1 MANNAVPAR
10 RSGPLRLTLR
20 GLLTV
25 LLALAAP
32 AVLLAPSAA
41 QAAAPTTTTA
51 EQRVQAVS
59 DSVLALIEQARGYA
73 KEDPE
78 RFYREFTA
86 LLDPAVDFDA
96 FARSVMA
103 TYFRQA
109 TPEQRR
115 RFSDSFKWGL
125 VRTYALALTEFSNG
139 TIRLLPNTQPQRSSR
154 LQSVRMEVVT
164 PSGNVYP
171 VQYAMAL
178 GRDGEW
184 RVRNIIV
191 NGINI
196 GLTYRNQFAGA
207 MKDPAN
213 GGSLD
218 QVIDGWSNMLQAEA
232 EKLEESMS
240 ATGAEGAS
248 ATANG
253 ADASNAADAEPE
265 MPAQ

>member
-10 RSGPLRLTLR
+10 RNGPMRLALS
-20 GLLTV
+20 GLLAV

-32 AVLLAPSAA
+32 AVLLAPAAA
-41 QAAAPTTTTA
+41 QAAAPTATA

-248 ATANG
+248 ATADG
-253 ADASNAADAEPE
+253 ADASNAADAEAE
-265 MPAQ
+265 MPTQ

>member
-1 MANNAVPAR
+1 MSAVAFIGPVRSALCRGHLAAVNAVA
-10 RSGPLRLTLR
+10 LLFFVV
-20 GLLTV
+20 GLG
-25 LLALAAP
+25 LAALP
-32 AVLLAPSAA
+32 GSVRSAEPVAPN
-41 QAAAPTTTTA
+41 QTP
-51 EQRVQAVS
+51 EERVQQIS
-59 DSVLALIEQARGYA
+59 DEVLALIEEARSYA

-86 LLDPAVDFDA
+86 LLDPAVDFDS

-103 TYFRQA
+103 VHYRDA
-109 TPEQRR
+109 SPEQRR

-139 TIRLLPNTQPQRSSR
+139 TIRVLPPGQPSR
-154 LQSVRMEVVT
+154 NPRMQSVRMEVVT

-171 VQYAMAL
+171 VQYAMGL
-178 GRDGEW
+178 SKDGNW

-191 NGINI
+191 NGVNI

-218 QVIDGWSNMLQAEA
+218 KVIDGWSDMLKAEA
-232 EKLEESMS
+232 EELEQTLSS
-240 ATGAEGAS
+240 Q
-248 ATANG
+248 
-253 ADASNAADAEPE
+253 AADGS
-265 MPAQ
+265 AQ

>member
-1 MANNAVPAR
+1 MANNAMPAR
-10 RSGPLRLTLR
+10 RSGHSRRTLN
-20 GLLTV
+20 GLWTV
-25 LLALAAP
+25 LLALVALSGLSAP
-32 AVLLAPSAA
+32 AAA
-41 QAAAPTTTTA
+41 EVAAPTATA

-139 TIRLLPNTQPQRSSR
+139 TIRLVPNTQPQRGSR

-164 PSGNVYP
+164 PSGSVYP

-218 QVIDGWSNMLQAEA
+218 KVIDGWSDMLKAEA

-240 ATGAEGAS
+240 
-248 ATANG
+248 G
-253 ADASNAADAEPE
+253 ADAETPAA
-265 MPAQ
+265 

>member
-1 MANNAVPAR
+1 MSIRAASLIRPEWVVGRTRLSRGLSGRLALLIALVAIAWFPAR
-10 RSGPLRLTLR
+10 
-20 GLLTV
+20 
-25 LLALAAP
+25 LAA
-32 AVLLAPSAA
+32 ATALSA
-41 QAAAPTTTTA
+41 
-51 EQRVQAVS
+51 EERVQQVS
-59 DSVLALIEQARGYA
+59 DSVLVLIEAARGYA
-73 KEDPE
+73 NDDPE

-86 LLDPAVDFDA
+86 ILDPAVDFDA

-103 TYFRQA
+103 VHFRAA

-115 RFSDSFKWGL
+115 RFADSFKWGL

-139 TIRLLPNTQPQRSSR
+139 TVRVVPSAKPAQNKR
-154 LQSVRMEVVT
+154 LQSVRMEVTT

-178 GRDGEW
+178 GSDGEW

-191 NGINI
+191 NGVNM

-218 QVIDGWSNMLQAEA
+218 KVIDGWSNMLKKEA
-232 EKLEESMS
+232 EELEDTLSS
-240 ATGAEGAS
+240 DSGEG
-248 ATANG
+248 
-253 ADASNAADAEPE
+253 DAKGGGGEAGG
-265 MPAQ
+265 Q

>member
-1 MANNAVPAR
+1 MTSIAMPFGRGPRQVKGSHALP
-10 RSGPLRLTLR
+10 SGLRLAQVCFIF
-20 GLLTV
+20 LLG
-25 LLALAAP
+25 
-32 AVLLAPSAA
+32 LAPWGLSAVAA
-41 QAAAPTTTTA
+41 QTA
-51 EQRVQAVS
+51 EQRVQDVS
-59 DSVLALIEQARGYA
+59 DRVLALIEEARGYA

-86 LLDPAVDFDA
+86 ILDPAVDFDA

-103 TYFRQA
+103 VHFRAA

-115 RFSDSFKWGL
+115 RFADSFKWGL

-139 TIRLLPNTQPQRSSR
+139 TVRVVPNTKPTQNKR
-154 LQSVRMEVVT
+154 LQSVRMEVTT

-178 GRDGEW
+178 GSDGEW

-191 NGINI
+191 NGVNM

-207 MKDPAN
+207 MKDPVN

-218 QVIDGWSNMLQAEA
+218 KVIDGWSNMLKEEAAELEDTLSSDSAEA
-232 EKLEESMS
+232 
-240 ATGAEGAS
+240 GAE
-248 ATANG
+248 
-253 ADASNAADAEPE
+253 
-265 MPAQ
+265 

>member
-1 MANNAVPAR
+1 MTTIAMSIGRASGQSTGSSLL
-10 RSGPLRLTLR
+10 RSSLRLAKFCFIFML
-20 GLLTV
+20 G
-25 LLALAAP
+25 
-32 AVLLAPSAA
+32 LAPWGLTAAAA
-41 QAAAPTTTTA
+41 QTA
-51 EQRVQAVS
+51 EQRVQEVS
-59 DSVLALIEQARGYA
+59 DRVLALIEQARGYA

-86 LLDPAVDFDA
+86 ILDPAVDFEA

-103 TYFRQA
+103 VHFRAA

-115 RFSDSFKWGL
+115 RFADSFKWGL

-139 TIRLLPNTQPQRSSR
+139 TVRVVPNTKPTQNKR
-154 LQSVRMEVVT
+154 LQAVRMEVTT

-178 GRDGEW
+178 GSDGEW

-191 NGINI
+191 NGVNM

-207 MKDPAN
+207 MKDPVN

-218 QVIDGWSNMLQAEA
+218 KVIDGWSNMLKEEAEELEDTLSSGGAEA
-232 EKLEESMS
+232 
-240 ATGAEGAS
+240 GAR
-248 ATANG
+248 
-253 ADASNAADAEPE
+253 
-265 MPAQ
+265 